1 MRALLFTTGSP
12 FARAVR
18 IVLDELG
25 LDYERRE
32 EITTPSAEQRAAAN
46 PTLQVPTF
54 WEGDLTL
61 WESGII
67 VEYLLSSIAQ
77 RPAGEPPLTA
87 HAFRPDAQWQD
98 KLTFSTIQTFGNA
111 ATIISQ
117 MKWTGVGVD
126 DNAHLQRSAEK
137 LSHILGWLD
146 SQLGDAGS
154 GFLPGCVSMQDIFL
168 AAHVRFVQA
177 RPLGIE
183 LGLDRYE
190 KVSSLLDRLDE
201 RNSFKDNP
209 IWWWEPG
216 VVGYEPDGT
225 PVFKD
230 EARST

>member
-1 MRALLFTTGSP
+1 MRALLFTSGSP

-32 EITTPSAEQRAAAN
+32 EITTPSAEQRAAAT

-54 WEGDLTL
+54 WDDDLKL
-61 WESGII
+61 WESGTI
-67 VEYLLSSIAQ
+67 VEYLLSAYPQ
-77 RPAGEPPLTA
+77 RPNLEPPLTA
-87 HAFRPDAQWQD
+87 QAFRSRQIWQD

-111 ATIISQ
+111 ATTISQ
-117 MKWTGVGVD
+117 MKWTGVAVD

-146 SQLGDAGS
+146 DQLTDPEN
-154 GFLPGCVSMQDIFL
+154 GFQPEYISMQDIFL

-183 LGLDRYE
+183 LSLDRYE
-190 KVSSLLDRLDE
+190 KIASLLSRLDE
-201 RNSFKDNP
+201 RDSFKANP
-209 IWWWEPG
+209 IRWWEPG
-216 VVGYEPDGT
+216 IIGYEPDGT
-225 PVFKD
+225 PVF
-230 EARST
+230 EGGARPS